1 MTPRIALLDEGTC
14 NRIAAGEVVERP
26 SSAVKELVENAI
38 DAGARSIV
46 IRLEEGGKR
55 LIEVADDGCGMGRD
69 DAVLSL
75 QRHATSKI
83 RTAEDLA
90 AVRTLG
96 FRGEALP
103 SIASVS
109 RLTLTTRA
117 AGEPTGWRLR
127 VRGGEIVE
135 VEETGGPEGTV
146 VRVEELFHNTPA
158 RRAFLKS
165 SSAELA
171 RALDAVGQ
179 LAVAYPEVAF
189 RVLHHDQP
197 LLTTPGGGDR
207 RAALAAVWGRDH
219 ARRLLGVEGES
230 AGVGVAGWI
239 CPPDVTRPGRSH
251 ELFFVN
257 RRPVR
262 HRLLSHAL
270 ESAVRALT
278 PEVRFPVAALL
289 LEVPAALVD
298 VNVHPAKLE
307 VRFREDSAVH
317 RAVSSAVRTA
327 LAQHGLVPSLDRS
340 ALGVLGGAAATAR
353 EEGSRLQG
361 GGALTLPGLRESGLS
376 GPLEGSG
383 SSARPGG
390 SLGEGLDGEG
400 SWPSEDATAT
410 GATVA
415 GSAGRGEAL
424 PGGAAVARDP
434 RGALAY
440 EAGGPGA
447 AAAGSERKGAA
458 ALEGDASPDGT
469 TSPEGAVGSA
479 SGGSPSVALPFAEQL
494 RGFRV
499 IGQLRRT
506 YIVAQTSEGLALV
519 DQHTAHERVL
529 FERLLEARNA
539 GGAPRQRL
547 VVPFTVALGPAE
559 AALAVARRE
568 DLEAAGWEIEP
579 FGANEILVR
588 GVPAIGPRRAPDALF
603 RDVVDELAYLSLSRR
618 LLVQRDHVTITNAC
632 KMAVKQGD
640 PLEREEMEAL
650 LSQLADTRN
659 PYLCPHGRPIVVTLS
674 FAEID
679 RRFHRA

>member
-38 DAGARSIV
+38 DAGARSV
-46 IRLEEGGKR
+46 AVRLEEGGKR

-83 RTAEDLA
+83 RSAEDLLG
-90 AVRTLG
+90 VRTLG

-117 AGEPTGWRLR
+117 AGDPGGWRLC
-127 VRGGEIVE
+127 VHAGEIVE
-135 VEETGGPEGTV
+135 IEETGCREGTV
-146 VRVEELFHNTPA
+146 VRVEDLFLNTPA

-165 SSAELA
+165 AAAELA
-171 RALDAVGQ
+171 RSVDAVGV
-179 LAVAYPEVAF
+179 LAIAFPEVAF

-219 ARRLLGVEGES
+219 ARRLLGVSGGS
-230 AGVGVAGWI
+230 ASVAVSGWL

-270 ESAVRALT
+270 EGAMRSFT
-278 PEVRFPVAALL
+278 PESRYPVAALL
-289 LEVPAALVD
+289 LEVPADLVD

-307 VRFREDSAVH
+307 VRFRDDGAAHHAVTL
-317 RAVSSAVRTA
+317 AVRAA
-327 LAQHGLVPSLDRS
+327 LAEQGIVP
-340 ALGVLGGAAATAR
+340 ALRLGGEGEAAAPTGVG
-353 EEGSRLQG
+353 EP
-361 GGALTLPGLRESGLS
+361 LTLPGLRDPASAVGAAEESGDGLS
-376 GPLEGSG
+376 RRGA
-383 SSARPGG
+383 SA
-390 SLGEGLDGEG
+390 
-400 SWPSEDATAT
+400 W
-410 GATVA
+410 
-415 GSAGRGEAL
+415 
-424 PGGAAVARDP
+424 GGAAVARDP

-440 EAGGPGA
+440 EAAPAADSADGRALDAVALGSAALQVGAVALDGGV
-447 AAAGSERKGAA
+447 AAGE
-458 ALEGDASPDGT
+458 
-469 TSPEGAVGSA
+469 EGAPCEHALPVVGRER
-479 SGGSPSVALPFAEQL
+479 PFAEQL

-506 YIVAQTSEGLALV
+506 YIVAQTEDGIALV

-529 FERLLEARNA
+529 VERLMEGRLA
-539 GGAPRQRL
+539 GGAPRQML
-547 VVPFTVALGPAE
+547 AVPFTVTLGPAE
-559 AALAVARRE
+559 ASLVAARRE
-568 DLEAAGWEIEP
+568 DLEASGWEIEA
-579 FGANEILVR
+579 FGGNEVLVR
-588 GVPAIGPRRAPDALF
+588 AVPALGPRRAPESLL
-603 RDVVDELAYLSLSRR
+603 RDVVDELAYLSVSRR

-632 KMAVKQGD
+632 KMAVRQGD
-640 PLEREEMEAL
+640 RLEREEMEAL
-650 LSQLADTRN
+650 LAQLADTRN

-674 FAEID
+674 FGEID
-679 RRFHRA
+679 RRFRRA